1 MASILVVAAHPDDEV
16 LGCGGTIARHV
27 ADGNEVHVLILGEGV
42 MSRPAASRAELEPH
56 RAAARRANE
65 ILGVQTLTL
74 HDYPDNRLD
83 SVDRLDVTQFVE
95 SHVRKHAPAIV
106 YTHHWADLNH
116 DHTRSS
122 ECVVTACR
130 PAPEQMVR
138 RILCFEVPSSTGWRG
153 PQRDAFDPN
162 WFVDISK
169 TLAVKLA
176 ALAAYA
182 HELRDFPHPRSHEAV
197 THLARWRGATVGVD
211 AAEAFVLVRNL
222 EP

>member
-1 MASILVVAAHPDDEV
+1 VVAAHPDDEV

-27 ADGNEVHVLILGEGV
+27 ALGDSVHVVITGEGIMARPGADPAELGEH
-42 MSRPAASRAELEPH
+42 REAAF
-56 RAAARRANE
+56 RAND
-65 ILGVQTLTL
+65 ILGVETLTL

-116 DHTRSS
+116 DHTQLS

-130 PAPEQMVR
+130 PVPKQMIR

-153 PQRDAFDPN
+153 PRRDAFEPN
-162 WFVDISK
+162 WFIDISK
-169 TLAVKLA
+169 TLTTKLA
-176 ALAAYA
+176 ALAEYG
-182 HELRDFPHPRSHEAV
+182 HELRDFPHPRSAEAV
-197 THLARWRGATVGVD
+197 THLARWRGATAGVE
-211 AAEAFVLVRNL
+211 AAEAFVLARNL
-222 EP
+222 DV